1 MASEVF
7 YDAIINRMNAEEI
20 RFHLRG
26 RWKAVEEIERQEL
39 RAMSMQTRL
48 EKMNAIWRLGKGLGF
63 SFEPDESELE
73 VFVRWAKLKEG
84 K

>member
-1 MASEVF
+1 
-7 YDAIINRMNAEEI
+7 MNAEEI

-39 RAMSMQTRL
+39 RDLSMETRL
-48 EKMNAIWRLGKGLGF
+48 KQMSAIWQLGKGLGF
-63 SFEPDESELE
+63 SFEPDESEME
-73 VFVRWAKLKEG
+73 VFARWAKLKEG

>member
-1 MASEVF
+1 
-7 YDAIINRMNAEEI
+7 MNKEEL
-20 RFHLRG
+20 RFHLRD
-26 RWKAVEEIERQEL
+26 RWKAVEEIEREEL

-63 SFEPDESELE
+63 STKTDESEMD
-73 VFVRWAKLKEG
+73 VFMRWAKLKEG